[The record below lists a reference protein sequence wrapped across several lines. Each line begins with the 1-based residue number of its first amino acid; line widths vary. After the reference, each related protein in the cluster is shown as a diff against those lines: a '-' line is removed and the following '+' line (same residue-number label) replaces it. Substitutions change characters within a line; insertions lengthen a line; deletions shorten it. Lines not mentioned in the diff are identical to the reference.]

1 MCGTEKHTC
10 KKTLSSSNTFIKSLP
25 KVYTKLYH
33 LTTSQ
38 GQLSPIDRGKV
49 VRDVRDNYKNIVVV
63 LKLSPS
69 IFRIFFAG
77 LFDLKRTAHGYCA
90 TCILIESVEEEWFR
104 ACYGPCYFSARIP
117 EHWTQLEFIKMITSF
132 YRVRVFQSSS
142 IFLFILSLPS
152 SKHIANQ
159 PFQDSLSPRRLIWPP
174 IGGIP

>member
-10 KKTLSSSNTFIKSLP
+10 KKTLSSSNTFIQNLP

-117 EHWTQLEFIKMITSF
+117 E
-132 YRVRVFQSSS
+132 R
-142 IFLFILSLPS
+142 
-152 SKHIANQ
+152 
-159 PFQDSLSPRRLIWPP
+159 
-174 IGGIP
+174 